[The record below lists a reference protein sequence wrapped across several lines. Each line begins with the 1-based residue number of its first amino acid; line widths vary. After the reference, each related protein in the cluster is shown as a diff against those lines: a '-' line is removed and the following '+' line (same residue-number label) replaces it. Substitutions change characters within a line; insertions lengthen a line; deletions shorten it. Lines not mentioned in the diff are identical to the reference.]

1 MRIQV
6 DRGQLPVPSLVL
18 FLLTHVMGM
27 VDLGRDGK
35 TAWQVPFEFR
45 GHRVTI
51 ASQKFGLP
59 VYVIPAPGSEE
70 TAEAVVGTVHRM

>member
-1 MRIQV
+1 VRIQV

-27 VDLGRDGK
+27 VDLGRDDK

-45 GHRVTI
+45 GHPGHHREPEVWI
-51 ASQKFGLP
+51 AGLRDSG
-59 VYVIPAPGSEE
+59 ARQRGD
-70 TAEAVVGTVHRM
+70 R